1 MNNEIESVTIVL
13 KDRTVIVLD
22 VASMRIISPGMVEKI
37 QTAIENSGVDKTTI
51 QDNIPSG

>member
-22 VASMRIISPGMVEKI
+22 VASMRIISPAMVEQI
-37 QTAIENSGVDKTTI
+37 QTAVENSGVVPE
-51 QDNIPSG
+51 NSV